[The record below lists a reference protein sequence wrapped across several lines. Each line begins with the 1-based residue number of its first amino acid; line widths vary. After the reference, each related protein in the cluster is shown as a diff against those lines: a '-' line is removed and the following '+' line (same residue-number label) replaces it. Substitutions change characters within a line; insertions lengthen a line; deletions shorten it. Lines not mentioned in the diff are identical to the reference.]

1 MADDKAIPPTT
12 VRFSEGELKIIEE
25 ARRDGENLSQFIRTV
40 VMNASMAIVSKN
52 AAR

>member
-1 MADDKAIPPTT
+1 MADEKATPPTT
-12 VRFSEGELKIIEE
+12 VRFTEGELKIIEE
-25 ARRDGENLSQFIRTV
+25 ARREDENLSQFIRTI